1 MWTKIM
7 TNPAELE
14 HEALAM
20 FQDWLDAACK
30 TGLHEPTAMTLATA
44 NAQGRPSARTVLL
57 KSFDERGFVFFTNSQ
72 SRKGVELRA
81 NAFVS
86 LCFFWQP
93 LMRQVRIEGRTV
105 TVSAEE
111 SDAYW
116 ESRPRD
122 TQLGAWAS
130 QQSRPLDF
138 RETLEKRMAEVHA
151 RFLDDTVPRPPYWI
165 GYRVIPERIEFWKS
179 GWHRLHERVLYE
191 KHPEGWRK
199 SLLFP

>member
-1 MWTKIM
+1 MWMENM
-7 TNPAELE
+7 TNIPELD

-30 TGLHEPTAMTLATA
+30 TDLHEPTAMTLATA

-72 SRKGVELRA
+72 SRKGDELRE
-81 NAFVS
+81 NAFAS

-93 LMRQVRIEGRTV
+93 LMRQVRIEGSAV
-105 TVSAEE
+105 TISAPE
-111 SDAYW
+111 SDSYW

-138 RETLEKRMAEVHA
+138 RETLEQRMAEAHA
-151 RFLDDTVPRPPYWI
+151 RFIDDTVPRPPHWI

-179 GWHRLHERVLYE
+179 GWHRLHVRILYE
-191 KHPEGWRK
+191 RHAEGWSK
-199 SLLFP
+199 SLLYP

>member
-1 MWTKIM
+1 M
-7 TNPAELE
+7 TNTAGLE

-30 TGLHEPTAMTLATA
+30 TDLHEPTAMALATA
-44 NAQGRPSARTVLL
+44 NAQGRPSVRTMLL

-72 SRKGVELRA
+72 SCKGKELRENDFA
-81 NAFVS
+81 S

-93 LMRQVRIEGRTV
+93 LMRQVRIEGNTV
-105 TVSAEE
+105 TISVEE

-122 TQLGAWAS
+122 SQLCAWAS
-130 QQSRPLDF
+130 KQSRPLDS
-138 RETLEKRMAEVHA
+138 RETLERRMAEAHA
-151 RFLDDTVPRPPYWI
+151 RYIDDTIPRPPHWI

-179 GWHRLHERVLYE
+179 GWRRLHERILYE
-191 KHPEGWRK
+191 KQEDGWCK
-199 SLLFP
+199 TLLYP

>member
-1 MWTKIM
+1 MNI
-7 TNPAELE
+7 PAKLE

-57 KSFDERGFVFFTNSQ
+57 NSFDERGFVFFTNSQ
-72 SRKGVELRA
+72 SRKGDELRS

-138 RETLEKRMAEVHA
+138 RETLEKRMAEAHA

-191 KHPEGWRK
+191 KHPEGWCK